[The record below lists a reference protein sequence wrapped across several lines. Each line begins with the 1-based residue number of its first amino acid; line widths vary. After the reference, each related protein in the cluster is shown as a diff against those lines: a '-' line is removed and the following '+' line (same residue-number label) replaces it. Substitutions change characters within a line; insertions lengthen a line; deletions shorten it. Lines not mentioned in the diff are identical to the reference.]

1 MDLFSAGRMASL
13 FSQYAG
19 HFLSGARMALIL
31 SLITVILSTILG
43 TIFALGKM
51 SRIKPLRWLI
61 SMYIE
66 IFRSTPLMVQVMV
79 IYFGAAAFGIKI
91 NVPFMKDFNSFF
103 WGLLVLVLNS
113 SAYVAEI
120 VRSGIGAVDAGQIE
134 AARSLGMSHGLT
146 LKMVILPQALR
157 NLLPALMN
165 EFVSIIKETSI
176 VSLVGISELMFCAKD
191 VVSISYRTL
200 EPYVIAAII
209 YFIMVFPLSKLVA
222 FIERRLNAS
231 VTR

>member
-1 MDLFSAGRMASL
+1 MDLFSLGRMWSL
-13 FSQYAG
+13 FTKYCS
-19 HFLSGARMALIL
+19 HFLGGAGMALVL
-31 SLITVILSTILG
+31 ALITVLLSTILG

-51 SRIKPLRWLI
+51 SKIKPLKWVI
-61 SMYIE
+61 SAYIE
-66 IFRSTPLMVQVMV
+66 VFRSTPLMVQVMV
-79 IYFGAAAFGIKI
+79 VYFGAAAFGIKVNLPI
-91 NVPFMKDFNSFF
+91 MKDFNSFF

-120 VRSGIGAVDAGQIE
+120 VRSGINAVDAGQIE
-134 AARSLGMSHGLT
+134 AARSLGMPHGLAT
-146 LKMVILPQALR
+146 RKVVLPQAFR
-157 NLLPALMN
+157 NILPALMN

-209 YFIMVFPLSKLVA
+209 YFIMVFPLSKLVSY
-222 FIERRLNAS
+222 IERRMNAS
-231 VTR
+231 VSR